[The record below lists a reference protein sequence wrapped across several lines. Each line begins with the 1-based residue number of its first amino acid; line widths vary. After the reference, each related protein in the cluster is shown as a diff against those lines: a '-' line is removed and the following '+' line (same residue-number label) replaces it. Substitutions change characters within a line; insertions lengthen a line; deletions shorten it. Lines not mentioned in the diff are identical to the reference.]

1 MKKSLN
7 IVFLLF
13 MLFSSLVAQTADEI
27 LAKHF
32 KLIGQEKLLSYGKYV
47 TKGKIYQG
55 GMEIPFISYHKK
67 PYKFKSVATIRKR
80 EFVRAFDGK
89 KAWTLNP
96 LAGENKPQILSKNQT
111 EGLKIQSDYEGIF
124 YNYKSKG
131 NKVKYLGREK
141 VDSINSFVLQLTE
154 SNGNVITA
162 YLEPKGYKI
171 VRTKFK
177 TTIQGTNRE
186 FETDLSDYKVIDGVV
201 DPFNIKTKLDGKV
214 ITHIVIDSID
224 YNQAVPDS
232 IFYMPK

>member
-1 MKKSLN
+1 MKSYLSV
-7 IVFLLF
+7 VFLLLIF
-13 MLFSSLVAQTADEI
+13 LSSTIAQTTDEI

-32 KLIGQEKLLSYGKYV
+32 KLIGQEKLLTYGQYV

-55 GMEIPFISYHKK
+55 GMEIPFVSYHKK
-67 PYKFKSVATIRKR
+67 PNKFKSVATIRGNK
-80 EFVRAFDGK
+80 FTRAFDGEK
-89 KAWTLNP
+89 GWLLNGKDKPKVLP
-96 LAGENKPQILSKNQT
+96 LEQAK
-111 EGLKIQSDYEGIF
+111 GLEIQADYEGIF
-124 YNYKSKG
+124 YNYKKKG
-131 NKVKYLGREK
+131 NSVKYLGREK